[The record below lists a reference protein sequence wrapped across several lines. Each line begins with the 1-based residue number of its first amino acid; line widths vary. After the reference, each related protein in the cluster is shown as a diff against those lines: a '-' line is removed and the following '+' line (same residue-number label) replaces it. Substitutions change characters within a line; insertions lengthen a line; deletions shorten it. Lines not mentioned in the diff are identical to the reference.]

1 MADGIKLGRPP
12 AEASPE
18 ATSAARW
25 LSANKVRVAGFIMV
39 VAQVWWMATF
49 LSRSFF
55 RLNDFYFLERALSS
69 GFTWKYLTWVNAG
82 HLTPVGFAISW
93 VVVRISPVDW
103 GIAAVST
110 LALLAWAGLALL
122 RLLRTLFGDHPGI
135 LALMLIYLVSPLS
148 FVGVGWWSVAL
159 EILPLEIAMFSA
171 LNSHVRYLRS
181 GKFRHAVF
189 TAFWLAIGMASGL
202 KGAGVPLLLLAVT
215 SAWLVDG
222 RWHAAVLRTL
232 RAHWRAWV
240 LYAAVLG
247 AYVGLYV
254 ALTLSPSSQQQVT
267 APVTFGGAVG
277 YVRELIFTTFVPGIL
292 GGPWRWFTAAQW
304 TQSLA
309 VHGEYGTANA
319 PGDLIAIALVAAAV
333 IIAVSV
339 WRRTHAWR
347 SWAIALGWLL
357 LIDSVPELLGRGTA
371 FTAVLLGH
379 ETQSV
384 MDAVGVLVICAGLC
398 FLPLAGE
405 QPAAERPAAEQP
417 AGERAAAEQ
426 AAAEQPAGEQ
436 PAGEPVAG
444 ARWLSARPPA
454 TVAVAALSAV
464 VLAGSV
470 ISYYVYVT
478 NTTSAPQRS
487 YFATAQAALG
497 QAPAGTVI
505 LNEQEPASVIGG
517 LLAGPAGLAANMLG
531 PLRANGPDLPS
542 FISRPDGTYDHLMI
556 FNGLGQLLP
565 AVVAFGS
572 SNVPTSGSCFPD
584 QNSAVL
590 VPLRSVPTS
599 APTELR
605 FGYLGTASGQIQI
618 TYAGQ
623 SQPFRI
629 EHGLHAGFVPVQGE
643 GSNVV
648 FTGMSRGLC
657 IGDVEVGG
665 LWPASGPAVPAQ
677 IVSG

>member
-18 ATSAARW
+18 ATSAAKW
-25 LSANKVRVAGFIMV
+25 LSANKVRVAGFVMV

-55 RLNDFYFLERALSS
+55 QLDDFYFLERALSS
-69 GFTWKYLTWVNAG
+69 GFTWKYLTWVNGG

-93 VVVRISPVDW
+93 VMVRISPVDW
-103 GIAAVST
+103 GIASVAT

-148 FVGVGWWSVAL
+148 FPGVGWWSVAL

-189 TAFWLAIGMASGL
+189 TAFWLAIGMAASL

-232 RAHWRAWV
+232 RTHWRAWLLYGVV
-240 LYAAVLG
+240 LCG
-247 AYVGLYV
+247 YVGLYA
-254 ALTLSPSSQQQVT
+254 ALTLGPSSQHQVT
-267 APVTFGGAVG
+267 APPTFGGAVV

-292 GGPWRWFTAAQW
+292 GGPWRWLTAAPW

-309 VHGEYGTANA
+309 VHGENGAANA

-347 SWAIALGWLL
+347 SWAIVLGWLL
-357 LIDSVPELLGRGTA
+357 LIDSVPELLGRGTD
-371 FTAVLLGH
+371 FTPVLLGH
-379 ETQSV
+379 ETRYV

-398 FLPLAGE
+398 FLPLA
-405 QPAAERPAAEQP
+405 
-417 AGERAAAEQ
+417 
-426 AAAEQPAGEQ
+426 AEQPAGEQ
-436 PAGEPVAG
+436 GAGEQPPDEQLTTEQAAGEPVAG
-444 ARWLSARPPA
+444 ARWLSARRPA
-454 TVAVAALSAV
+454 TVAIAALSAV

-497 QAPAGTVI
+497 QAPAGTVM
-505 LNEQEPASVIGG
+505 LNEEEPGDVIGG
-517 LLAGPAGLAANMLG
+517 LLAGPVGLAANMLG
-531 PLRANGPDLPS
+531 PLRTKGPDLPP

-599 APTELR
+599 AATELR

-629 EHGLHAGFVPVQGE
+629 EHGLHAGFVPVQGA